1 MGSKGAPPPD
11 YEPLAQASKEAAEIQ
26 AGLGREQLAF
36 AREQY
41 DRSAPILEGI
51 ANQQMAAQ
59 NEQMDQARD
68 YYNYQRDTFRP
79 VERGLVADA
88 ERFNTQDYRNQ
99 LASKASAD
107 AGLAFS
113 QNQRMNQRAMA
124 SMGVNPNSGRFA
136 GMQNASNLALS
147 AQRANAMTNS
157 RTQADQMGYARRLDA
172 VGMGRGLAGASAA
185 AYGGA
190 SGAGS
195 MAGQNAQSA
204 GQNYMGN
211 MAIGAG
217 TIGAGQQM
225 QIGGLS
231 NILNNQTSAYVN
243 TSGSALGDIG
253 ALAGAGASAYA
264 TYSNPL
270 TAVSDRR
277 LKSNIKEVG
286 VDQRTALT
294 LYEFTY
300 TGDADRKFIGVMADE
315 VELSYPDAVVD
326 TDSGFKAVNY
336 DMLGIEFKEVTHG
349 A

>member
-1 MGSKGAPPPD
+1 
-11 YEPLAQASKEAAEIQ
+11 
-26 AGLGREQLAF
+26 
-36 AREQY
+36 
-41 DRSAPILEGI
+41 
-51 ANQQMAAQ
+51 MAAQ

-88 ERFNTQDYRNQ
+88 QRFNTQDYSNQ
-99 LASKASAD
+99 MASKASAD

-147 AQRANAMTNS
+147 AQRANAMTNA

-225 QIGGLS
+225 QIGGLG
-231 NILNNQTSAYVN
+231 NILNNQTSSYIN

-264 TYSNPL
+264 TT
-270 TAVSDRR
+270 TAVRDRR

-300 TGDADRKFIGVMADE
+300 TGDDDRKFIGVMADE